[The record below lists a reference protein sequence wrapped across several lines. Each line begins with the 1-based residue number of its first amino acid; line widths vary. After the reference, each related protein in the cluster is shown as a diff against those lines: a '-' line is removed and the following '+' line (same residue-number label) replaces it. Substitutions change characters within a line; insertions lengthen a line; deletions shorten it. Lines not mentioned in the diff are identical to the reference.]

1 MRPKR
6 KPSRARGQGAPIKR
20 SPQANS
26 GKKDLI
32 PKDQRLVM
40 GVHSVS
46 EAFRVRPHAIR
57 KMWLRQNFHDNSEL
71 LEFSNLAEKHRI
83 PIEMKSAEILN
94 RMTSGHQGLGV
105 LVDES
110 PELDWET
117 LKSTNPQ
124 QLLILDGIE
133 DPHNLGAIL
142 RTAWLIGV
150 KAIFIPEVRA
160 AGLSPT
166 TCKVASGGAEHVP
179 VVYESSLPQLVERLK
194 ALDFWVYG
202 LAAEGTQDIW
212 SLQLEGKVVWALGS
226 EEKGLRKP
234 LARSC
239 DQLVKIHQLSSQ
251 ASYNVSVAAAM
262 AMGES
267 ARQLGYLHS
276 T

>member
-1 MRPKR
+1 MRSKR
-6 KPSRARGQGAPIKR
+6 KPSHARGSGAVAKR
-20 SPQANS
+20 NPQS
-26 GKKDLI
+26 GAVKKDII

-46 EAFRVRPHAIR
+46 EALRVRPHAVR
-57 KMWLRQNFHDNSEL
+57 RMWLRQNFHDNSEL
-71 LEFSNLAEKHRI
+71 QEFAHLAEKHRI
-83 PIEMKSAEILN
+83 PVEMKSPEILN

-110 PELDWET
+110 PELDWEG
-117 LKSTNPQ
+117 LKSKDPQ
-124 QLLILDGIE
+124 QLLILDGVE

-142 RTAWLIGV
+142 RTAWLLGV

-179 VVYESSLPQLVERLK
+179 IVYESSLPQLVERLK

-202 LAAEGTQDIW
+202 LAADGGQDLW

-234 LARSC
+234 LSRSC
-239 DQLVKIHQLSSQ
+239 DQLVKIHQCSSQ
-251 ASYNVSVAAAM
+251 ASFNVSVAAAL

-267 ARQLGYLHS
+267 ARQLGHLHS